1 MLGESLGVAPRFLAE
16 PQTEVTLKKQL
27 NHLFKKKKKKKPV
40 KKNQYQEKGGRE
52 AGEDKEVGEEGWKG
66 LAVYREG

>member
-27 NHLFKKKKKKKPV
+27 NHLFKKKKKTV

-52 AGEDKEVGEEGWKG
+52 AGEDKEVGEEAWKG